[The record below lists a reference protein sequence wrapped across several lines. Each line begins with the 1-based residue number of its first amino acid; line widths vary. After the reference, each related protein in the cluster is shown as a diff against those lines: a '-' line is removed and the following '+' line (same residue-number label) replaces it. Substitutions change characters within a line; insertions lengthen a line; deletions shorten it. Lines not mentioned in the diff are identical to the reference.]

1 MTSIVLQVV
10 MSPHEIL
17 GAYVDNYIKL
27 LPESDVVEFQKILE
41 MKVIFL
47 FELFVISCGQ

>member
-1 MTSIVLQVV
+1 

-41 MKVIFL
+41 MKVTFL
-47 FELFVISCGQ
+47 FVLNYKFKDEGHISVWIEL